1 MTLKRRNKRRY
12 LVVLCRSSPEELL
25 SITRERVISMYGHVI
40 TQKAFL
46 KLIDKFGPD
55 LHVIRCK
62 SEYLE
67 EVLCA
72 LALTDTGHSAVVL
85 DISGTLRSLRDRA
98 MVKMN
103 VLEAV
108 LGAEIAPDRTLRS

>member
-1 MTLKRRNKRRY
+1 
-12 LVVLCRSSPEELL
+12 
-25 SITRERVISMYGHVI
+25 MYGHVI

-46 KLIDKFGPD
+46 KLIDKIGPD
-55 LHVIRCK
+55 LHVIRCR

-85 DISGTLRSLRDRA
+85 DISGTLRSLRTRA
-98 MVKMN
+98 MDKKMS
-103 VLEAV
+103 
-108 LGAEIAPDRTLRS
+108 LRLP